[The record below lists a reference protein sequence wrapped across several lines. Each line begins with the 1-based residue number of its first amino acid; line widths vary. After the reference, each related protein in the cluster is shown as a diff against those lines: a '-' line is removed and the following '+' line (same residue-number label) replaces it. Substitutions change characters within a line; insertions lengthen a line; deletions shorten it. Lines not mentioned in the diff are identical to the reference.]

1 MLSKNTILSEATVR
15 EQAIPANGSLNEER
29 RSTLDNIPRTQLEL
43 RTISYRVGELT
54 LLHNVNLSLPEAGV
68 TAVMGFNGAG
78 KSVLLKIMHGILTPN
93 SGSVLWNQQ
102 PSDAIHRQAQAMV
115 FQKPV
120 LLKRST
126 KANIDFVLKQRRA
139 HNPTLRNE
147 LLTRVGLIDKAQQ
160 PARLL
165 SGGEQQRLAL
175 ARALACNPAVLFLDE
190 ATASLD
196 PASTAIIE
204 RIVGEQ
210 SQAGTKVIMVT
221 HDSAQAARL
230 AQQIIFLDSGTVV
243 EQSDT
248 TTFFSA
254 PKTTAAKAYLD
265 GRLYHPE
272 LTLEDNR

>member
-1 MLSKNTILSEATVR
+1 MLNEKTSLSEAALHERT
-15 EQAIPANGSLNEER
+15 ISANGLPIEDLN
-29 RSTLDNIPRTQLEL
+29 SKLGGAPRTQLEL
-43 RTISYRVGELT
+43 RTISYCIGELT
-54 LLHNVNLSLPEAGV
+54 LLHNVNLSLPAAGV

-126 KANIDFVLKQRRA
+126 KANIDFVLKQRSA
-139 HNPTLRNE
+139 HNPTRRNE

-175 ARALACNPAVLFLDE
+175 ARALACNPAILFLDE

-204 RIVGEQ
+204 RIVSEQ

-230 AQQIIFLDSGTVV
+230 AEQIVFLDSGTVV

-248 TTFFSA
+248 TTFFTS
-254 PKTTAAKAYLD
+254 PKTAVAKAYLG

-272 LTLEDNR
+272 LTLESNR